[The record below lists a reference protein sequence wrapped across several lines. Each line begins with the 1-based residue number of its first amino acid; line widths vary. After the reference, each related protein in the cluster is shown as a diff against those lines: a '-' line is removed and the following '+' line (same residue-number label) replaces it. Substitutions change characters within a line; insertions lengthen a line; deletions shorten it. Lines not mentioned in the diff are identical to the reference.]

1 MRITLREVMCAVA
14 FAAFAMGAQAQSS
27 DSSKMAPS
35 KSDMA
40 SKSDA
45 DYKAAKAACDAKTG
59 AEKDKCMKDAD
70 AAHAKAMKGSSTSS
84 SSSGMTKDK
93 DTSSSSSSSTPK

>member
-1 MRITLREVMCAVA
+1 MCAVA
-14 FAAFAMGAQAQSS
+14 FAAFAIGAQAQSS
-27 DSSKMAPS
+27 DTSKMAPP

-40 SKSDA
+40 SKADA

-59 AEKDKCMKDAD
+59 ADKDKCMKDAD
-70 AAHAKAMKGSSTSS
+70 AAHAKAMKGSSMS
-84 SSSGMTKDK
+84 SSSGMSKEK

>member
-14 FAAFAMGAQAQSS
+14 FAAFAIGAQAQSS
-27 DSSKMAPS
+27 DTSKMASP
-35 KSDMA
+35 KSYMA
-40 SKSDA
+40 SKADA

-59 AEKDKCMKDAD
+59 AEMDKCMKDAD
-70 AAHAKAMKGSSTSS
+70 AAHAKAMKGSSM
-84 SSSGMTKDK
+84 SSSGMSKEK